1 MSGGKCPVTGAS
13 AGYHHHHR
21 RCNACAGPITL
32 LHRHRLLLL
41 YDAAGAPLP
50 RRLVTAIT
58 ARSQRAFYCL
68 PQVAAADTGIFA
80 AQHTG
85 WVRKSKLLIQA
96 NMSIQ
101 LRR

>member
-1 MSGGKCPVTGAS
+1 MSSHGRQRRLPSSSSSLQCLCGAHNIAAS
-13 AGYHHHHR
+13 S
-21 RCNACAGPITL
+21 PT
-32 LHRHRLLLL
+32 HRLLLL

-68 PQVAAADTGIFA
+68 PQLAAADTGIFA